1 MRFVLFFCYF
11 LFCFKALAATA
22 NISTN
27 EDTTVSIYTSNY
39 GVGWDDAVSTTSP
52 SHGNVYVDRVYNRL
66 RYTPSRN
73 YCGNDYFLQQ

>member
-39 GVGWDDAVSTTSP
+39 GVGWDNAVSTTSI
-52 SHGNVYVDRVYNRL
+52 ND
-66 RYTPSRN
+66 TPTLVTVM
-73 YCGNDYFLQQ
+73 YMLIVCITA